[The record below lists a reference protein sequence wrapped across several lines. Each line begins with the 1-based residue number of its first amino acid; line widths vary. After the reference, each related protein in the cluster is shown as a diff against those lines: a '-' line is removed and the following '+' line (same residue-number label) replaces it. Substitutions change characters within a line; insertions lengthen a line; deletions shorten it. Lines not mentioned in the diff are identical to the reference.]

1 MAKRDY
7 YEVLGVGRDASEG
20 EIKAAYRKQAL
31 KYHPDRNPDN
41 SEAEARFKE
50 CSEAYEV
57 LSDAQKKS
65 QYDRFGHSALEGNFG
80 SGGFQWSD
88 FTHATDFE
96 DVFGDFFGS
105 IFGGGGGRRGQRGP
119 SGPPRGRDLK
129 ISVSLTLEEIAR
141 GVEKKINLTRQQP
154 CSTCDGSGA
163 AQGSKRKTCDTC
175 GGMGQVQQV
184 SRSFFGQS
192 VTVAACP
199 TCSGEGQIVTDPC
212 RDCRGEG
219 TVRESTAISVKIPAG
234 VAAGNYIPLRGQG
247 DAGHRGGAAGDCL
260 VFIEEQQHEHFV
272 RDGNDIL
279 YRLPVSVSQA
289 ALGDDVEVPTL
300 LGKVRMKVPEGT
312 QSGRM
317 FRLGGKGIP
326 DVEGRG
332 VGDQLVEVAVWTP
345 TRLSAQERGLF
356 DELERLHQD
365 RVKSEGK
372 NFFERMREVFR
383 D

>member
-7 YEVLGVGRDASEG
+7 YEVLGVGRDASDG

-57 LSDAQKKS
+57 LSDPQKKS
-65 QYDRFGHSALEGNFG
+65 QYDQFGHSALEGNFG

-105 IFGGGGGRRGQRGP
+105 IFGGGGGRRRQRGP

-129 ISVSLTLEEIAR
+129 IAVSLTLEEIAR
-141 GVEKKINLTRQQP
+141 GVEKKISLTRQQP

-163 AQGSKRKTCDTC
+163 AQGSKRKACDTC

-199 TCSGEGQIVTDPC
+199 SAGVGEG
-212 RDCRGEG
+212 
-219 TVRESTAISVKIPAG
+219 
-234 VAAGNYIPLRGQG
+234 
-247 DAGHRGGAAGDCL
+247 
-260 VFIEEQQHEHFV
+260 
-272 RDGNDIL
+272 
-279 YRLPVSVSQA
+279 
-289 ALGDDVEVPTL
+289 
-300 LGKVRMKVPEGT
+300 
-312 QSGRM
+312 
-317 FRLGGKGIP
+317 
-326 DVEGRG
+326 
-332 VGDQLVEVAVWTP
+332 
-345 TRLSAQERGLF
+345 
-356 DELERLHQD
+356 
-365 RVKSEGK
+365 
-372 NFFERMREVFR
+372 
-383 D
+383 